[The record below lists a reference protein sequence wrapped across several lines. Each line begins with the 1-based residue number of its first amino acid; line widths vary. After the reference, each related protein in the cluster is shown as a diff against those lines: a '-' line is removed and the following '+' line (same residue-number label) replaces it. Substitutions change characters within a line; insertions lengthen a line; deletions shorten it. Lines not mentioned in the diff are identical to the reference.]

1 MDNQQKTYF
10 GQLALNVTRD
20 NGTIGHYA
28 RFYITPTGPDAI
40 DNTVTSIK
48 VEGTNVA
55 FGIMYMCYWGG
66 SFLVESAVDG
76 FYKTKS
82 LVWSKSVSDD
92 QGIELEN
99 FQKEVEGE
107 DDFVIV
113 PTSVDVDVVNDVN
126 EN

>member
-1 MDNQQKTYF
+1 M
-10 GQLALNVTRD
+10 
-20 NGTIGHYA
+20 
-28 RFYITPTGPDAI
+28 
-40 DNTVTSIK
+40 TSIK

-55 FGIMYMCYWGG
+55 FGIMYMCYWSG
-66 SFLVESAVDG
+66 SFLVELAVDG

-82 LVWSKSVSDD
+82 LVWSSVSNSNDD

-113 PTSVDVDVVNDVN
+113 PTSVSADVVN